1 MTDQAEKLRALVDT
15 AEPAALAGGALPMIV
30 VSGGRAGVGTTTVAL
45 NLAAVLSDRGER
57 VLLVDCAQQRN
68 EAIESASTRRD
79 VAYSLCD
86 VLAGK
91 CSARE
96 AIVAGPAG
104 IRLLPN
110 RWNPRSSPDFSG
122 RAQQR
127 LLTELE
133 SLDGE
138 IDLVVLDAG
147 RGSSSW
153 TQRLWHRAK
162 LILLVTTSDDAAVLD
177 AYAAL
182 KMGMADAAELPI
194 RLVVNQSDSNR
205 QAAGAH
211 GRMQNACRRFLSR
224 SIPAMPALPRHMQVF
239 VGAQAAPRVWE
250 MPNTPFGHAA
260 LWLGRAVGDL
270 LTEDYGDS
278 CAPAGLSSSVS

>member
-1 MTDQAEKLRALVDT
+1 MV
-15 AEPAALAGGALPMIV
+15 V
-30 VSGGRAGVGTTTVAL
+30 VSGGRAGVGATTVAL
-45 NLAAVLSDRGER
+45 NLATVLADRGER
-57 VLLVDCAQQRN
+57 VLLVDGAQQRN

-86 VLAGK
+86 VLTGK

-96 AIVAGPAG
+96 AIVAGPAR

-110 RWNPRSSPDFSG
+110 RWNPRSSPDFSR

-127 LLTELE
+127 LFAELE

-138 IDLVVLDAG
+138 FDLILMDAG

-153 TQRLWHRAK
+153 TQRLWNRAK
-162 LILLVTTSDDAAVLD
+162 LILLVTTPDDAAVLD

-182 KMGMADAAELPI
+182 KVGVADAADVPI
-194 RLVVNQSDSNR
+194 RLLVNQSEGSL
-205 QAAGAH
+205 QAADAH
-211 GRMQNACRRFLSR
+211 RRMEHACQKFLSR
-224 SIPAMPALPRHMQVF
+224 SIPALPALPRHMQVI

-260 LWLGRAVGDL
+260 LWLGRAVSEVMTGD
-270 LTEDYGDS
+270 YSGS
-278 CAPAGLSSSVS
+278 CATAGLSSSAA